1 MNDLEEKMTWKLK
14 KNNEIEQKSHFG
26 PLYLSTH
33 KGYEKDYF
41 IMRFSR
47 YQSVIVASIGFAPQI
62 LQKLWAS
69 ENGPTHYLD
78 SLVKIWAIPPMP
90 LTLLFS
96 KTVRNSELKF
106 FVQSSYTWR
115 HTWGKFHQNL
125 RWSPGDFLKIGSL
138 EPEWPSNK
146 KNKISVYPTL
156 FTHYFIHFSQVKTS
170 TIIKV
175 FS

>member
-47 YQSVIVASIGFAPQI
+47 YQSVIVASIGFAPQN
-62 LQKLWAS
+62 LQKLWAP

-96 KTVRNSELKF
+96 KTVRNFELKF

-115 HTWGKFHQNL
+115 HTWGEFHQNL
-125 RWSPGDFLKIGSL
+125 RWSPGDFFENWVTWAGMTLLINDL
-138 EPEWPSNK
+138 L
-146 KNKISVYPTL
+146 ISMNYLLILVN
-156 FTHYFIHFSQVKTS
+156 HGIC
-170 TIIKV
+170 
-175 FS
+175 